1 MTSIRY
7 VLSLSITTLFV
18 LLALPA
24 GTVAQNELP
33 DRDFQIWNETKVVVP
48 LKKDV
53 DSNGKTINRVSFLI
67 LGTLRLGQNRLY
79 PVDKRIGAGL
89 DIRLNKNFSISP
101 TYYYRSGQELRGG
114 RRDTEHRLRM
124 EVNYDKKWKRFG
136 IKDRNRIEYRIRHS
150 RSDSVRYRHKFTFAV
165 PVKKNGKEMFGVFA
179 ADEQFYDFTAKRWS
193 RNEFSA
199 GISRKLS
206 PNVSAEFFYLRQ
218 DNRSGVIRSINA
230 VGMNLKIEID

>member
-1 MTSIRY
+1 LTPIKY
-7 VLSLSITTLFV
+7 VLNRSFPV
-18 LLALPA
+18 LYLIFIFIPVA
-24 GTVAQNELP
+24 VAQEELP
-33 DRDFQIWNETKVVVP
+33 DSDFQVWNETKVVVP
-48 LKKDV
+48 LRKEV
-53 DSNGKTINRVSFLI
+53 DSEGKSFNRVSFLL

-101 TYYYRSGQELRGG
+101 TYYYRSGEELRG
-114 RRDTEHRLRM
+114 RRDSEHRLRM
-124 EVNYDKKWKRFG
+124 EVNYDKKWSRFG

-165 PVKKNGKEMFGVFA
+165 PVKKDGKEMFGIFA
-179 ADEQFYDFTAKRWS
+179 ADEQFYDLTAKRWS

-218 DNRSGVIRSINA
+218 DNSSGTIRSINA

>member
-1 MTSIRY
+1 MTSIKHA
-7 VLSLSITTLFV
+7 LSFSVTTLCIVFSFF
-18 LLALPA
+18 AA
-24 GTVAQNELP
+24 AFAQEELP
-33 DRDFQIWNETKVVVP
+33 DRDFQVWNETKVVVP
-48 LKKDV
+48 LKKGV
-53 DSNGKTINRVSFLI
+53 DGEGKSFNRVSFLL

-79 PVDKRIGAGL
+79 PVDTRIGAGL

-101 TYYYRSGQELRGG
+101 TYYYRSGQELRNG

-136 IKDRNRIEYRIRHS
+136 IKDRNRVEYRIRHS

-165 PVKKNGKEMFGVFA
+165 PVKKDGKEMFGVFA

-199 GISRKLS
+199 GVSRKLS

-230 VGMNLKIEID
+230 LGMNLKIEID